1 MSAAPDPGGWRREE
15 VRHPRRGVRI
25 PWLAL
30 AGAAATAV
38 AATVL
43 VAGIGDALAGPDSSA
58 GRLLP
63 LQAASPP
70 ITKTPSPS
78 PSSPPTGQSYTPP
91 STPPAAPPRT
101 EPPPDRVPPGLR
113 IDEALVRLRASV
125 DQGVAAGDVRDDV
138 GLDLAN
144 VIDDMLDRRH
154 SPLDHRRADVAALQ
168 RKIATRAR
176 EGAIAGGRAARLDR
190 ILAGA
195 V

>member
-1 MSAAPDPGGWRREE
+1 MSAGPEPGGWRREE
-15 VRHPRRGVRI
+15 VRHPRRGPRI

-38 AATVL
+38 AAAVL
-43 VAGIGDALAGPDSSA
+43 VAGIGDALAGPDGST

-70 ITKTPSPS
+70 ATKTPSPP
-78 PSSPPTGQSYTPP
+78 PSSPPAAAPAGTPSEPP
-91 STPPAAPPRT
+91 SGGPPR
-101 EPPPDRVPPGLR
+101 ERVPPGLL

-144 VIDDMLDRRH
+144 VIDAMLERRH
-154 SPLDHRRADVAALQ
+154 SPLDRRRADVAALR
-168 RKIATRAR
+168 RKISTRAR
-176 EGAIAGGRAARLDR
+176 EGAIAGGRAARLHG
-190 ILAGA
+190 ILAAAG
-195 V
+195 

>member
-1 MSAAPDPGGWRREE
+1 MTAGPDPGGWRREE
-15 VRHPRRGVRI
+15 IRHPRRGLRV

-43 VAGIGDALAGPDSSA
+43 VAGIGDALAGPDRSA

-70 ITKTPSPS
+70 ATKTPSPP
-78 PSSPPTGQSYTPP
+78 PSSPPAAPTPAPSSSPP
-91 STPPAAPPRT
+91 SSSPPQY
-101 EPPPDRVPPGLR
+101 RVPPGLL

-138 GLDLAN
+138 GRDLAN
-144 VIDDMLDRRH
+144 VIDGMLDRRH
-154 SPLDHRRADVAALQ
+154 SPLDRRRADVAALQ
-168 RKIATRAR
+168 RKISTRAR
-176 EGAIAGGRAARLDR
+176 EGAITAARAAGLHR
-190 ILAGA
+190 ILADA
-195 V
+195 RD